1 MFIGVVYKKDLKL
14 HQVDVNN
21 AFTKS
26 TLLKDI
32 FIILPPGVKILPNM
46 VLKILRSLYRLKQ
59 AVRDWNKLCV
69 SKLKQ
74 IGFQQSEVDPCLLIH
89 NKRRI
94 MILIHVDDI
103 PIATPKLKDVLWFK
117 RELAKFFKIKDLR
130 EPKKILG
137 MRITRDREQ
146 GTLKLDQGHY
156 V

>member
-1 MFIGVVYKKDLKL
+1 M
-14 HQVDVNN
+14 NN

-32 FIILPPGVKILPNM
+32 FMILPLGVKILPNM

-59 AVRDWNKLCV
+59 AIRDWNKLYV

-74 IGFQQSEVDPCLLIH
+74 IGFQQLEVDLCLLIH
-89 NKRRI
+89 NKKRI
-94 MILIHVDDI
+94 IILIYVDNI
-103 PIATPKLKDVLWFK
+103 PIAIPKLQDVLWFK

-137 MRITRDREQ
+137 IRITRYREQ
-146 GTLKLDQGHY
+146 GTLKLD
-156 V
+156 

>member
-1 MFIGVVYKKDLKL
+1 M
-14 HQVDVNN
+14 DVNN

-32 FIILPPGVKILPNM
+32 FIIPLLGVKILPNM

-74 IGFQQSEVDPCLLIH
+74 IRFQQLEVDLCLLIY

-94 MILIHVDDI
+94 MILIYVDDI
-103 PIATPKLKDVLWFK
+103 LIAIPKLKDVL
-117 RELAKFFKIKDLR
+117 
-130 EPKKILG
+130 
-137 MRITRDREQ
+137 
-146 GTLKLDQGHY
+146 
-156 V
+156 